1 MASREA
7 LFCPHTGAL
16 LELDA
21 ARGVARCPLSGWQR
35 SLAGEQCRC
44 EGSREAI
51 WLLCP
56 LA

>member
-21 ARGVARCPLSGWQR
+21 ARGIARCPLSGWQR

-44 EGSREAI
+44 KRSRH
-51 WLLCP
+51 LNGF
-56 LA
+56 